1 MPATAKRVA
10 KDLQIPFSQQRLLG
24 DPQYNLTLGRAYLEE
39 MLDHYGGSYVLAVAA
54 YNAGPARV
62 SQWEHDMG
70 DPRAK
75 EVDVIDWIEGIPFR
89 ETRSYVQRVLEN
101 LQVYR
106 LRVGDRNLAFSLAL
120 DLKR

>member
-1 MPATAKRVA
+1 MPATAKRIA
-10 KDLQIPFSQQRLLG
+10 KDLQIPFSQQRLLS
-24 DPQYNLTLGRAYLEE
+24 DPQYNLTLGRAYLEDMIE
-39 MLDHYGGSYVLAVAA
+39 RFGGSYVLAVAA

-62 SQWEHDMG
+62 SEWEHDMG

-75 EVDVIDWIEGIPFR
+75 DVDVVDWIEGIPFR
-89 ETRSYVQRVLEN
+89 ETRTYVQRVLEN

-106 LRVGDRNLAFSLAL
+106 LRAGDRNLAFSLAF